1 MGMIAKV
8 YEVEFL
14 EFGKKYYFTYE
25 GKLNRGAKVLGMSFF
40 GLDVGKVIKGPKEV
54 DMERINYEVKP
65 LLRPLTK
72 EDLETE
78 QKNKIDAEE
87 AYGICKEK
95 IHILKLP
102 MKLLKAQYMFDRS
115 KLLFYFSAE
124 GRVDFRE
131 LVKELAHTFK
141 TRIELRQV
149 GVRDE
154 LKFIGSIGMCG
165 QPVCCRRFKREFDKI
180 TLRDAKRQ
188 QMMINPAKIS
198 GQCKRLLCC
207 LKYELDNYE
216 EILADIPDP
225 GSIIQYNEEVCKVF
239 GCNIF
244 KEFVSAST
252 DDGNKREI
260 PFAYFRERKD
270 SIISKPVSSDDDLE
284 ELPEEDEE

>member
-25 GKLNRGAKVLGMSFF
+25 GDLKRGEKVLGMSFF
-40 GLDVGKVIKGPKEV
+40 GLDVGKVINGPKEL
-54 DMERINYEVKP
+54 DMDDIDYEVKP
-65 LLRPLTK
+65 ILRPLTPQDIST
-72 EDLETE
+72 ELENNE
-78 QKNKIDAEE
+78 DAEE
-87 AYGICKEK
+87 AFGICQEK
-95 IHILKLP
+95 IRSLHLP

-131 LVKELAHTFK
+131 LVKELAHCFK

-216 EILADIPDP
+216 EILAEIPDP
-225 GSIIQYNEEVCKVF
+225 GSIIQYNEEVCKVI

-244 KEFVSAST
+244 KKMVSATT
-252 DDGNKREI
+252 DDGNKRDI
-260 PFAYFRERKD
+260 PFDYFRERKD

-284 ELPEEDEE
+284 ELPEEED